1 MFGAIEVT
9 NQIGSDGASSFTA
22 EDRELLEFFALL
34 IAPGVYQSYRKNEE
48 DVMKLVHEGL
58 NRIKK
63 EAAQNEH
70 SQSGKKSGE
79 WKVRAKKILYIARCT
94 AFFPQGVILLVH
106 DFPILLIQLLHDSL

>member
-1 MFGAIEVT
+1 METCYFEGLDAPCHNEYIGRKPYSALMACPIIAENENVFGAIEVT

-63 EAAQNEH
+63 EAVQNEH
-70 SQSGKKSGE
+70 SQSG
-79 WKVRAKKILYIARCT
+79 T
-94 AFFPQGVILLVH
+94 
-106 DFPILLIQLLHDSL
+106 